1 VYSCPGN
8 PVSTVTEEIKARV
21 DLVELI
27 GRSVELK
34 RVGAYYRGLCPFH
47 AEKTPSFYVRP
58 QTQSWHCFGCNKSGT
73 AFDWLMEREH
83 LEFGE
88 ALRTLAALTGV
99 QLPERRSTE
108 DEEQT
113 RRLYSIL
120 ERAQTFYSA
129 QLWGASGARGRE
141 YFQRRGLAE
150 DTLRTFGLGY
160 AGSGNGLLRYL
171 EKDGFSEQELQAAGV
186 IGVTE
191 QEGRPYDF
199 FRERV
204 LFPIRDAQGRAI
216 AFGGR
221 ALDDT
226 ATPKYLNS
234 RDTLLFHKQET
245 LFAFDLARKSMAQ
258 ERQAVIVEGYMDA
271 AMAHQHGYRTVVATL
286 GTAVTDRHLRLLRRH
301 VDEIILALDADAA
314 GQAATWRA
322 LQVADES
329 LRSGMT
335 PVVGPTRR
343 QQRLVADRTVRLR
356 VLALPNAKDPDELI
370 RSDPTAWP
378 ALVRAAVPV
387 IDFVLA
393 RLEARHDLTT
403 AQGKAAAADEIA
415 DVLAEVANPIE
426 QDSYTNEVA
435 TRLKVDPEAVRR
447 LLRAKRQRNRPASQ
461 SAPQPTVV
469 RGHALDDYLLALL
482 IRLREQPEQAPVTD
496 LEFLLPES
504 RAVYQA
510 LGGQIAPELEPYAE
524 RARRQLTLVER
535 LSTQDL
541 LKRVEE
547 TRLRIKRE
555 LLQRRINDIRSLGDE
570 AELRRLVGQMG
581 ELAHAIDA
589 IDRQLSPERES
600 AGSR

>member
-1 VYSCPGN
+1 M
-8 PVSTVTEEIKARV
+8 STVTDEIKARI
-21 DLVELI
+21 DLVDLI

-34 RVGAYYRGLCPFH
+34 RVGAYFRGLCPFH

-73 AFDWLMEREH
+73 AFDWLMEREQ

-88 ALRTLAALTGV
+88 ALRTLAAMTGV
-99 QLPERRSTE
+99 QLPERRSSE
-108 DEEQT
+108 DEERTQ
-113 RRLYSIL
+113 RLYSIL

-129 QLWGASGARGRE
+129 QLWGAAGGRGRD
-141 YFQRRGLAE
+141 YLQRRGLNE
-150 DTLRTFGLGY
+150 DTLRAFGIGY
-160 AGSGNGLLRYL
+160 AASGNGLLRYL
-171 EKDGFSEQELQAAGV
+171 EKDGYSEQELQAAGI

-191 QEGRPYDF
+191 DEGRAYDF
-199 FRERV
+199 FRDRV
-204 LFPIRDAQGRAI
+204 LFPIRDPQGRSI

-221 ALDDT
+221 ALDDA

-245 LFAFDLARKSMAQ
+245 LFGFDLARKPMAQ

-271 AMAHQHGYRTVVATL
+271 VMAHQHGYRNVVATL
-286 GTAVTDRHLRLLRRH
+286 GTAVTGHHLRLLRRH
-301 VDEIILALDADAA
+301 VDEIVLALDADAA

-335 PVVGPTRR
+335 PVVGPSRR
-343 QQRLVADRTVRLR
+343 QQRLVADRSVRLR
-356 VLALPNAKDPDELI
+356 VLALPNAKDPDDLI
-370 RSDPTAWP
+370 RSDPAAWP

-393 RLEARHDLTT
+393 RLETRHDLAT

-415 DVLAEVANPIE
+415 DVLAGVANPIE

-447 LLRAKRQRNRPASQ
+447 LLRARRQRGRPLAQ
-461 SAPQPTVV
+461 AAAPQATVV
-469 RGHALDDYLLALL
+469 RGTALDDYLLALL
-482 IRLREQPEQAPVTD
+482 MRLRD
-496 LEFLLPES
+496 LGEEVQTPDIEFILPES
-504 RAVYQA
+504 RAVYQT
-510 LGGQIAPELEPYAE
+510 LGGQTPPELEPYAE
-524 RARRQLTLVER
+524 RARRQLELIER
-535 LSTQDL
+535 LSTREL
-541 LKRVEE
+541 LRRLEE
-547 TRLRIKRE
+547 TRLRVKRE
-555 LLQRRINDIRSLGDE
+555 LLQRRINDIRSLGDDG
-570 AELRRLVGQMG
+570 ELRKLVGQMV

-589 IDRQLSPERES
+589 IDLQLSSGRES

>member
-1 VYSCPGN
+1 M
-8 PVSTVTEEIKARV
+8 STVTEEIKARI

-58 QTQSWHCFGCNKSGT
+58 QAQSWHCFGCNKSGT

-83 LEFGE
+83 LDFGE

-113 RRLYSIL
+113 RRLYTIL

-129 QLWGASGARGRE
+129 QLWGLSGARGRE
-141 YFQRRGLAE
+141 YLQRRGLTE
-150 DTLRTFGLGY
+150 DTLQLFGIGF
-160 AGSGNGLLRYL
+160 AASGNGLLRYL

-191 QEGRPYDF
+191 EEGRPYDF
-199 FRERV
+199 FRDRV
-204 LFPIRDAQGRAI
+204 LFPIRDAQGRAV

-221 ALDDT
+221 AMDDT
-226 ATPKYLNS
+226 TSPKYLNS

-245 LFAFDLARKSMAQ
+245 LFAFDLARKSIAQ

-271 AMAHQHGYRTVVATL
+271 AMAHQHGYRNVVATL
-286 GTAVTDRHLRLLRRH
+286 GTAVTDRHLRTLRRH
-301 VDEIILALDADAA
+301 VDEIVLALDADAA

-343 QQRLVADRTVRLR
+343 QQRLVADRSVRLR
-356 VLALPNAKDPDELI
+356 VLAMPHAKDPDELI
-370 RSDPTAWP
+370 RADPTAWP

-415 DVLAEVANPIE
+415 DVLAGVANPIE
-426 QDSYTNEVA
+426 QDSYTNQVA

-447 LLRAKRQRNRPASQ
+447 LLKGRRQRSRPATQ
-461 SAPQPTVV
+461 ATAPQPTVA

-482 IRLREQPEQAPVTD
+482 MRLHQTGQGIQATD
-496 LEFLLPES
+496 LEFMLPES
-504 RAVYQA
+504 RTLHQA
-510 LGGQIAPELEPYAE
+510 LGGETPPELEPYAE
-524 RARRQLTLVER
+524 RARRQLDLVER
-535 LSTQDL
+535 LSTREL
-541 LKRVEE
+541 LQRVEE

-555 LLQRRINDIRSLGDE
+555 LLQQRISDIRSLGDE
-570 AELRRLVGQMG
+570 AEVRRLVSQMV

-600 AGSR
+600 AGTR

>member
-1 VYSCPGN
+1 MYSCPGN
-8 PVSTVTEEIKARV
+8 PVSTITEEIKARV

-226 ATPKYLNS
+226 VTPKYLNS

-271 AMAHQHGYRTVVATL
+271 AMAHQHGYRNVVATL

-335 PVVGPTRR
+335 PVVGPSRR

-415 DVLAEVANPIE
+415 DVLAGVANPIE

-447 LLRAKRQRNRPASQ
+447 LLKAKRQRNRPASQ
-461 SAPQPTVV
+461 SAAPQPTVV

-482 IRLREQPEQAPVTD
+482 MRLREQPEQRPLTD
-496 LEFLLPES
+496 LEFMLPES

-510 LGGQIAPELEPYAE
+510 LGGQIEPELEPYAE
-524 RARRQLTLVER
+524 RARRQLALVER
-535 LSTQDL
+535 LSTQEL

-570 AELRRLVGQMG
+570 AELRALPLRP
-581 ELAHAIDA
+581 IR
-589 IDRQLSPERES
+589 RQLPGHLRI
-600 AGSR
+600 RRP

>member
-1 VYSCPGN
+1 M
-8 PVSTVTEEIKARV
+8 STVTDEIKARI
-21 DLVELI
+21 DLVDLI

-34 RVGAYYRGLCPFH
+34 RVGAYFRGLCPFH

-83 LEFGE
+83 LDFGE
-88 ALRTLAALTGV
+88 ALRALAAMTGV
-99 QLPERRSTE
+99 QLPERRSSE
-108 DEEQT
+108 DEERTQ
-113 RRLYSIL
+113 RLYSIL

-129 QLWGASGARGRE
+129 QLWGAAGGRGRD
-141 YFQRRGLAE
+141 YLQRRGLNE
-150 DTLRTFGLGY
+150 DTLRAFGIGY
-160 AGSGNGLLRYL
+160 AASGNGLLRYL
-171 EKDGFSEQELQAAGV
+171 DKDGYSEQELQAAGV

-191 QEGRPYDF
+191 DEGRPYDF
-199 FRERV
+199 FRDRV
-204 LFPIRDAQGRAI
+204 LFPIRDPQGRPI

-221 ALDDT
+221 ALDDA

-245 LFAFDLARKSMAQ
+245 LFGFDLARKAMAQ

-271 AMAHQHGYRTVVATL
+271 VMAHQHGYRNVVATL

-335 PVVGPTRR
+335 PVVGPSRR
-343 QQRLVADRTVRLR
+343 QQRLVADRGVRLR
-356 VLALPNAKDPDELI
+356 VLALPNAKDPDDLI
-370 RSDPTAWP
+370 RSDPAAWP

-393 RLEARHDLTT
+393 RLETRHDLAS

-415 DVLAEVANPIE
+415 DVLAGVANPIE

-447 LLRAKRQRNRPASQ
+447 LLRARRQRGRPPAQ
-461 SAPQPTVV
+461 AAAPQATVV
-469 RGHALDDYLLALL
+469 RGTALDDYLLALL
-482 IRLREQPEQAPVTD
+482 MRLRD
-496 LEFLLPES
+496 LGEEVQTPDIEFILPES
-504 RAVYQA
+504 RAVYQT
-510 LGGQIAPELEPYAE
+510 LGGQTPPELEPYAE
-524 RARRQLTLVER
+524 RARRQLELIER
-535 LSTQDL
+535 LSTREL
-541 LKRVEE
+541 LRRLEE
-547 TRLRIKRE
+547 TRLRVKRE
-555 LLQRRINDIRSLGDE
+555 LLQRRINDIRSLGDDG
-570 AELRRLVGQMG
+570 ELRKLVGQMV

-589 IDRQLSPERES
+589 IDLQLSSGRES

>member
-1 VYSCPGN
+1 MN
-8 PVSTVTEEIKARV
+8 
-21 DLVELI
+21 
-27 GRSVELK
+27 
-34 RVGAYYRGLCPFH
+34 
-47 AEKTPSFYVRP
+47 
-58 QTQSWHCFGCNKSGT
+58 
-73 AFDWLMEREH
+73 
-83 LEFGE
+83 
-88 ALRTLAALTGV
+88 
-99 QLPERRSTE
+99 
-108 DEEQT
+108 
-113 RRLYSIL
+113 
-120 ERAQTFYSA
+120 
-129 QLWGASGARGRE
+129 
-141 YFQRRGLAE
+141 
-150 DTLRTFGLGY
+150 
-160 AGSGNGLLRYL
+160 
-171 EKDGFSEQELQAAGV
+171 
-186 IGVTE
+186 
-191 QEGRPYDF
+191 
-199 FRERV
+199 
-204 LFPIRDAQGRAI
+204 
-216 AFGGR
+216 
-221 ALDDT
+221 DDVK
-226 ATPKYLNS
+226 PKYLNS
-234 RDTLLFHKQET
+234 RDTLLFHKHET
-245 LFAFDLARKSMAQ
+245 LFALDLARKSIGQ

-271 AMAHQHGYRTVVATL
+271 AMAHQHGYRNVVATL

-415 DVLAEVANPIE
+415 DVLAGVANPIE

-447 LLRAKRQRNRPASQ
+447 LLKAKRQRNRPASQ
-461 SAPQPTVV
+461 SAAPQPTVV

-482 IRLREQPEQAPVTD
+482 MRLREQPEQTSLTD
-496 LEFLLPES
+496 LEFMLPES

-510 LGGQIAPELEPYAE
+510 LGGQIEPELEPYTE
-524 RARRQLTLVER
+524 RARRHLALVDR
-535 LSTQDL
+535 LSTQEL

-570 AELRRLVGQMG
+570 AELRRLVGQMV

-600 AGSR
+600 AGTR

>member
-1 VYSCPGN
+1 
-8 PVSTVTEEIKARV
+8 VSTVTDEIKARI
-21 DLVELI
+21 DLVDLI

-34 RVGAYYRGLCPFH
+34 RVGAYFRGLCPFH

-83 LEFGE
+83 LDFGE
-88 ALRTLAALTGV
+88 ALRALAAMTGV
-99 QLPERRSTE
+99 QLPERRSSE
-108 DEEQT
+108 DEERTQ
-113 RRLYSIL
+113 RLYSIL

-129 QLWGASGARGRE
+129 QLWGAAGARGRD
-141 YFQRRGLAE
+141 YLQRRGVNE
-150 DTLRTFGLGY
+150 DTLRAFGIGY
-160 AGSGNGLLRYL
+160 AASGNGLLRYL
-171 EKDGFSEQELQAAGV
+171 EKDGYSEQELQAAGI

-191 QEGRPYDF
+191 DEGRAYDF
-199 FRERV
+199 FRDRV
-204 LFPIRDAQGRAI
+204 LFPIRDPQGRSI

-221 ALDDT
+221 ALDDA

-245 LFAFDLARKSMAQ
+245 LFGFDLARKPMAQ

-271 AMAHQHGYRTVVATL
+271 VMAHQHGYRNVVATL
-286 GTAVTDRHLRLLRRH
+286 GTAVTGHHLRLLRRH
-301 VDEIILALDADAA
+301 VDEIVLALDADAA

-335 PVVGPTRR
+335 PVVGPSRR
-343 QQRLVADRTVRLR
+343 QQRLVADRSVRLR
-356 VLALPNAKDPDELI
+356 VLALPNAKDPDDLI
-370 RSDPTAWP
+370 RSDPAAWP

-393 RLEARHDLTT
+393 RLETRHDLAT

-415 DVLAEVANPIE
+415 DVLAGVANPIE

-447 LLRAKRQRNRPASQ
+447 LLRARRQRGRPPAQ
-461 SAPQPTVV
+461 AAAPQATVV
-469 RGHALDDYLLALL
+469 RGTALDDYLLALL
-482 IRLREQPEQAPVTD
+482 MRLRD
-496 LEFLLPES
+496 LGEEVQTPDIEFILPES
-504 RAVYQA
+504 RAVYQT
-510 LGGQIAPELEPYAE
+510 LGGQTPPELEPYAE
-524 RARRQLTLVER
+524 RARRQLELIER
-535 LSTQDL
+535 LSTREL
-541 LKRVEE
+541 LRRLEE
-547 TRLRIKRE
+547 TRLRVKRE
-555 LLQRRINDIRSLGDE
+555 LLQRRINDIRSLGDDG
-570 AELRRLVGQMG
+570 ELRKLVGQMV

-589 IDRQLSPERES
+589 IDLQLSSGRES

>member
-1 VYSCPGN
+1 
-8 PVSTVTEEIKARV
+8 VSTVTDEIKARI
-21 DLVELI
+21 DLVDLI

-34 RVGAYYRGLCPFH
+34 RVGAYFRGLCPFH

-83 LEFGE
+83 LDFGE
-88 ALRTLAALTGV
+88 ALRALAAMTGV
-99 QLPERRSTE
+99 QLPERRSSE
-108 DEEQT
+108 DEERTQ
-113 RRLYSIL
+113 RLYSIL

-129 QLWGASGARGRE
+129 QLWGAAGVRGRD
-141 YFQRRGLAE
+141 YLQRRGVNE
-150 DTLRTFGLGY
+150 DTLRAFGIGY
-160 AGSGNGLLRYL
+160 AASGNGLLRYL
-171 EKDGFSEQELQAAGV
+171 EKDGYSEQELQAAGI

-191 QEGRPYDF
+191 DEGRAYDF
-199 FRERV
+199 FRDRV
-204 LFPIRDAQGRAI
+204 LFPIRDPQGRPI

-221 ALDDT
+221 ALDDA

-245 LFAFDLARKSMAQ
+245 LFGFDLARKPMAQ

-271 AMAHQHGYRTVVATL
+271 VMAHQHGYRNVVATL
-286 GTAVTDRHLRLLRRH
+286 GTAVTGHHLRLLRRH
-301 VDEIILALDADAA
+301 VDEIVLALDADAA

-335 PVVGPTRR
+335 PVVGPSRR
-343 QQRLVADRTVRLR
+343 QQRLVADRSVRLR
-356 VLALPNAKDPDELI
+356 VLALPNAKDPDDLI
-370 RSDPTAWP
+370 RSDPAAWP

-393 RLEARHDLTT
+393 RLETRHDLAT

-415 DVLAEVANPIE
+415 DVLAGVANPIE

-447 LLRAKRQRNRPASQ
+447 LLRARRQRGRPPAQ
-461 SAPQPTVV
+461 AAAPQATVV
-469 RGHALDDYLLALL
+469 RGTALDDYLLALL
-482 IRLREQPEQAPVTD
+482 MRLRD
-496 LEFLLPES
+496 LGEEVQTPDIEFILPES
-504 RAVYQA
+504 RAVYQT
-510 LGGQIAPELEPYAE
+510 LGGQTPPELEPYAE
-524 RARRQLTLVER
+524 RARRQLELIER
-535 LSTQDL
+535 LSTREL
-541 LKRVEE
+541 LRRLEE
-547 TRLRIKRE
+547 TRLRVKRE
-555 LLQRRINDIRSLGDE
+555 LLQRRINDIRSLGDDG
-570 AELRRLVGQMG
+570 ELRKLVGQMV

-589 IDRQLSPERES
+589 IDLQLSSGRES